1 MGLDNGILAR
11 SATLIPALKPYY
23 EHWKSWNKSSNEV
36 VYELCYWRKCWN
48 VRSLILKSIKS
59 WSGDDEYEYPL
70 TPEYIDNIIAA
81 LSGLNKKN
89 WNDDGG
95 SIWEWSEMRDRIK
108 YQIKALKKLRKA
120 MKKHEI
126 EVWFYD
132 SY

>member
-1 MGLDNGILAR
+1 
-11 SATLIPALKPYY
+11 
-23 EHWKSWNKSSNEV
+23 
-36 VYELCYWRKCWN
+36 

-89 WNDDGG
+89 WNDDGC
-95 SIWEWSEMRDRIK
+95 SIWEWSEMRGYIK
-108 YQIKALKKLRKA
+108 YQIRALKKLRKA